1 MIQLTHVDPPV
12 FGHLAWHRMVSHA
25 WVENAKSFFEDV
37 LKSMF
42 RNEAP
47 ALKMD
52 PKSSSYT
59 WRRIGVER
67 CNFHRDG
74 RACAKF
80 EATTWMNDDERLPQ
94 ETQ

>member
-1 MIQLTHVDPPV
+1 MGQRFDHDL
-12 FGHLAWHRMVSHA
+12 
-25 WVENAKSFFEDV
+25 ENW
-37 LKSMF
+37 
-42 RNEAP
+42 
-47 ALKMD
+47 KMD

-74 RACAKF
+74 RACANL
-80 EATTWMNDDERLPQ
+80 EATTRMNDDERLPQ